1 MENSFQRKKKSCKFC
16 SKMPLVPFGQEFRP
30 KCNFVIFAL
39 KPVDSVFSCPKRKWK
54 ILLNEKK
61 IQVNFVR
68 KRP

>member
-1 MENSFQRKKKSCKFC
+1 
-16 SKMPLVPFGQEFRP
+16 MPLVPSGQEFRP
-30 KCNFVIFAL
+30 KCNFVVFAP

-61 IQVNFVR
+61 IQANFVR